1 VEFVR
6 TDRQETVAADGGV
19 VVMHV
24 DTEVTYSLN
33 SVGAW
38 VWEELA
44 APVGIDRLV
53 GALLVT
59 ALIGSTLAFGGA
71 IWWSRPALS
80 ARPPAP
86 AASLRSLHRP
96 RLTSSTCQQNPSWLF
111 IDEP

>member
-53 GALLVT
+53 EGVIEHFEVSEETARADVEALVADLESSRLV
-59 ALIGSTLAFGGA
+59 
-71 IWWSRPALS
+71 SR
-80 ARPPAP
+80 AP
-86 AASLRSLHRP
+86 
-96 RLTSSTCQQNPSWLF
+96 
-111 IDEP
+111 